1 MVEQRHSK
9 RQWIFI
15 MILIVLIIVTALF
28 FARDSSVTILPE
40 KERELPVSSRLVL
53 KLNDQLF
60 LTRSYLLLR
69 PTLVAPQL
77 ETQSALVVDPYQP
90 LPPTDFMVVN
100 PQTGDRVIL
109 QWKDANDLGASTVK
123 IYRSQDEGLTFEV
136 LDTVAR
142 GEEKVVDSAV
152 VVDRGVVYRLTSVNQ
167 EGVESVSTPDV
178 AAVPTDTI
186 APQAPTDVVV
196 TPTPGKG
203 VVLTWK
209 KPTED
214 DLAGVRIY
222 RSIEKGVLGTLIA
235 DRVTGESA
243 LDETAESGVV
253 YHYVLTSVDAHG
265 NESAHRIPPAAG
277 RANPFIPFY
286 AE

>member
-1 MVEQRHSK
+1 MMVEQRHSK

-109 QWKDANDLGASTVK
+109 QWKDADDLGASTVK

-167 EGVESVSTPDV
+167 EGEHSAESAEGIAGELRLGGEWWTPWV
-178 AAVPTDTI
+178 GLACVGLAWREVTPRFAVLWIAVRRSEVTPSAVP
-186 APQAPTDVVV
+186 
-196 TPTPGKG
+196 
-203 VVLTWK
+203 W
-209 KPTED
+209 
-214 DLAGVRIY
+214 
-222 RSIEKGVLGTLIA
+222 
-235 DRVTGESA
+235 
-243 LDETAESGVV
+243 
-253 YHYVLTSVDAHG
+253 
-265 NESAHRIPPAAG
+265 
-277 RANPFIPFY
+277 
-286 AE
+286 